1 MKYIN
6 FSTLKSGWKQNK
18 VILLTGRLG
27 YFLQNKK
34 NILNTMKDMIC
45 DIQRSAGGVH
55 KSPPTKSLLWPGLL
69 HAGIPGAKTAVPSPA
84 DVTCGS
90 ICHIL

>member
-34 NILNTMKDMIC
+34 KYSKYYERYDL
-45 DIQRSAGGVH
+45 
-55 KSPPTKSLLWPGLL
+55 
-69 HAGIPGAKTAVPSPA
+69 
-84 DVTCGS
+84 
-90 ICHIL
+90 